1 MSARSFPLRLG
12 RTAAGLAVFMAV
24 AAVAAY
30 GSSTPGSQLG
40 SLATVNLCVHKAGP
54 DKGSV
59 RFVQK
64 KSYCK
69 AAELRV
75 GVLGEA
81 STQAALGIDRG
92 GAYAAGSRSAP
103 APAGATG
110 YLRVEAGSPVAD
122 GTPESAAATVSCPAG
137 RRVVGGGYRVD
148 AGAPAVGN
156 NPAEVVVTES
166 RATSDATWSVTAF
179 ADDAED
185 VGPWSVVAHAICANV
200 AG

>member
-1 MSARSFPLRLG
+1 
-12 RTAAGLAVFMAV
+12 MAV

-30 GSSTPGSQLG
+30 GSSTSSPQLG
-40 SLATVNLCVHKAGP
+40 SLATVNLCVRKAGP
-54 DKGSV
+54 EKGTL
-59 RFVQK
+59 RFVQN

-81 STQAALGIDRG
+81 STQATLGIDRG
-92 GAYAAGSRSAP
+92 GAYAAGSRSV
-103 APAGATG
+103 PAGTTG
-110 YLRVEAGSPVAD
+110 YLRIEGSSPVAD
-122 GTPESAAATVSCPAG
+122 GTPESAGTTIACPAG

-166 RATSDATWSVTAF
+166 RAISDATWSVTAF
-179 ADDAED
+179 AQNADQ
-185 VGPWSVVAHAICANV
+185 VGPWTIAAYAICANV
-200 AG
+200 GI